1 MGKSH
6 RRSQRDSGL
15 RKNPNES
22 FLEFQ
27 QRIRKVNKKKRES
40 DAARSD
46 GSV

>member
-6 RRSQRDSGL
+6 RRSQRESGL

-27 QRIRKVNKKKRES
+27 QRIRRANKKKKES
-40 DAARSD
+40 NAPHSD
-46 GSV
+46 GSA